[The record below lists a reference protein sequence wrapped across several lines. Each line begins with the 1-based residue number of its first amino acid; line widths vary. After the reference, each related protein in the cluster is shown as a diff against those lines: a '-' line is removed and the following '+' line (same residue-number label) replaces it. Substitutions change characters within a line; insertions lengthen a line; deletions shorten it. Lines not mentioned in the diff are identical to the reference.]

1 MFDEIIQYYY
11 GLSNNNQENSIK
23 NIIKEREL
31 RKKINEREKRKLTRT
46 TASPKRSFIIIE
58 SPMPQENETVYKA
71 RTPSQAASKALTD
84 LHRHYDIPGEN
95 YFIRFSLKE
104 VTPGSKNK
112 HYIRSG
118 IRVKLNK
125 PVRVNRKGTKTT
137 THRYK
142 NIISNF
148 DPYNMNM

>member
-11 GLSNNNQENSIK
+11 GMNNESQANSIQ
-23 NIIKEREL
+23 NIIKERGL
-31 RKKINEREKRKLTRT
+31 RKNMNTKEKRT
-46 TASPKRSFIIIE
+46 TVSPKRSFIIIE
-58 SPMPQENETVYKA
+58 SPIPQDNNTVYKA

-95 YFIRFSLKE
+95 YFIRFCLKE

-112 HYIRSG
+112 HYVRSG
-118 IRVKLNK
+118 IRVKLNR
-125 PVRVNRKGTKTT
+125 PVRVNRKGAKTT

-142 NIISNF
+142 NIVSNF
-148 DPYNMNM
+148 DPYNM

>member
-23 NIIKEREL
+23 NIIKERRL
-31 RKKINEREKRKLTRT
+31 RKKINEKLAT

-58 SPMPQENETVYKA
+58 SPIPQDNETVYKA

-84 LHRHYDIPGEN
+84 LHRHYNIPGEN
-95 YFIRFSLKE
+95 YFIRFCLKE

-118 IRVKLNK
+118 IRVKFNK
-125 PVRVNRKGTKTT
+125 PVRVNRQGTKTT
-137 THRYK
+137 THYYK
-142 NIISNF
+142 NIISSF
-148 DPYNMNM
+148 DPYNM